1 MPKSPKTPQST
12 QTEQTQLKPGQ
23 APPPAWMLRT
33 LSIAATAFTILG
45 LELIISGIVQGT
57 TLPLQNTAIPTYW
70 PGGLFVILG
79 VRNLW
84 SWNTM
89 KQAIERSQQ
98 K

>member
-1 MPKSPKTPQST
+1 MPKSSKTPEPAQADN
-12 QTEQTQLKPGQ
+12 TQLKPGQ

-45 LELIISGIVQGT
+45 LELIISGIVQGS
-57 TLPLQNTAIPTYW
+57 TLPFQNTAIPTYW
-70 PGGLFVILG
+70 PGGLFLILG

-84 SWNTM
+84 SWHTM
-89 KQAIERSQQ
+89 KQAVERSQE